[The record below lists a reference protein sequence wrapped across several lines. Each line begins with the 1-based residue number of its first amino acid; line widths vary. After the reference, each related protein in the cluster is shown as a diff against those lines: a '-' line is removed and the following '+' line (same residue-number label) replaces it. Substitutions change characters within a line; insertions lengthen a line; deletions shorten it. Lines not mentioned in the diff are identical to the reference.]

1 MRLAL
6 ALLLICVAGQAAA
19 HGTLAGGNSFYAGAA
34 HPFVAF
40 EHLLAL
46 LALGLLVGP
55 LNERQIG
62 LAALALTVGVL
73 AGVLAQTQI
82 VASFSTAIFS
92 TVIFSTV
99 IFGIALL
106 FGAVLVLARPMPAS
120 GMIAATCVLGGLVGA
135 DTDVLGAAGIPL
147 TTRVLATLGLLI
159 GAQVIVLNA
168 AAVARFVQS
177 RGWGV
182 APRVAGSWIAAIA
195 VLVLTL
201 RLTGAAPAVLP

>member
-62 LAALALTVGVL
+62 LAALALTVGVW

-92 TVIFSTV
+92 TA

>member
-92 TVIFSTV
+92 TA

-182 APRVAGSWIAAIA
+182 VPRVAGSWIAAIS

>member
-92 TVIFSTV
+92 TA